1 MSERERHILFLNVS
15 RTLVQ
20 YFPEMYNARRFEGTL
35 ANNYMIES
43 VENIAL
49 MQPDII
55 LIDIE
60 QGDQTVVWNRIQQLK
75 THGATAPIPMLLC
88 KGEQQKLPWPE
99 SFLHGQG
106 IWLISKPF
114 TRDEILGAVSRIPLA
129 RVSQLGAKT
138 R

>member
-1 MSERERHILFLNVS
+1 MVNQERHILFLNVS

-20 YFPEMYNARRFEGTL
+20 YFPEMYKARRFEGTL

-49 MQPDII
+49 LQPDII
-55 LIDIE
+55 VVDVE
-60 QGDQTVVWNRIQQLK
+60 HENQGVWNRIQQLK
-75 THGATAPIPMLLC
+75 MHGATAPIPILVC
-88 KGEQQKLPWPE
+88 KGPQQPLPWPE
-99 SFLHGQG
+99 NFLYSQG

-114 TRDEILGAVSRIPLA
+114 TRDHMLETIKRIPLA
-129 RVSQLGAKT
+129 R

>member
-1 MSERERHILFLNVS
+1 MVNQERHILFLNVS
-15 RTLVQ
+15 STLVQ
-20 YFPEMYNARRFEGTL
+20 YFPEMYKARRFEGTL

-55 LIDIE
+55 LVDVE
-60 QGDQTVVWNRIQQLK
+60 HENQGVWTRIQQLK
-75 THGATAPIPMLLC
+75 THGATAPIPILIC
-88 KGEQQKLPWPE
+88 KGPQQPLPWPE
-99 SFLHGQG
+99 NFLYSQG

-114 TRDEILGAVSRIPLA
+114 TRDQMLETIKRIPLV
-129 RVSQLGAKT
+129 R

>member
-1 MSERERHILFLNVS
+1 MVNQERHILFLNVS

-20 YFPEMYNARRFEGTL
+20 YFPEMYNARRLEGTFSG
-35 ANNYMIES
+35 NYMVES

-49 MQPDII
+49 IQPDII

-60 QGDQTVVWNRIQQLK
+60 HEDQTSVWNRIQQLK
-75 THGATAPIPMLLC
+75 TNGATASIPMLLC
-88 KGEQQKLPWPE
+88 RGPQQTLPWAE
-99 SFLHGQG
+99 NFLYSQG

-114 TRDEILGAVSRIPLA
+114 TRDEILVTISRIPLV
-129 RVSQLGAKT
+129 R